1 MDVDLSDRVAVIT
14 GAGGDI
20 GRATA
25 IRFAAAGASL
35 VLVDVA
41 QDAVDASCAA
51 VREAFGG
58 VAAEAV
64 AADVRTTEDV
74 QRYVAVATER
84 FGRIDVLFNNA
95 GIAGSP
101 APLAE
106 CPEDLFDAVMAVNVR
121 GVFGMRYVL
130 PLMLAAGRGS
140 IVNTASTAS
149 FVAHPRRGP
158 YAASKHAVLGLT
170 KAAAA
175 EVGGLGVRVNAVCPG
190 PIDTGM
196 SRTIA
201 ADLDPG
207 DPTGAFERITTKVP
221 AARYGLPD
229 EVAAVVCFLASD
241 EASYVNGAGWIV
253 DGGFLAV
260 DDG

>member
-1 MDVDLSDRVAVIT
+1 MRVDLSGRIAVVT

-25 IRFAAAGASL
+25 TRFAAAGASV

-41 QDAVDASCAA
+41 EDAVQASCAA
-51 VREAFGG
+51 VRGAYGG
-58 VAAEAV
+58 GAAV
-64 AADVRTTEDV
+64 PVTADVRDGDDV
-74 QRYVAVATER
+74 QRYVAAATDR

-95 GIAGSP
+95 GVEGSP

-106 CPEDLFDAVMAVNVR
+106 CPEELFDAVMAVNVR
-121 GVFGMRYVL
+121 GAFLGMRYVL
-130 PLMLAAGRGS
+130 PLMLEAGRGS
-140 IVNTASTAS
+140 IINTASTAG

-175 EVGGLGVRVNAVCPG
+175 EVGGRGIRVNAVCPG
-190 PIDTGM
+190 PIDTRM

-201 ADLDPG
+201 AELDPD
-207 DPTGAFERITTKVP
+207 DPAGAFDRITTLVP

-229 EVAAVVCFLASD
+229 EVASVVCFLASD
-241 EASYVNGAGWIV
+241 HASYVNGAAWLV
-253 DGGFLAV
+253 DGGFLASP
-260 DDG
+260 